1 MRIQNRTETVL
12 RRESPSILRRLGGKS
27 FVSFLSSSKL
37 TFQHCPPSTAHR
49 SPFSFQS
56 LLRQDSSSIR
66 FLKQGWEVVSVEF
79 QSLLRQDSPPIV
91 PPHWRSALR
100 SPPWRIS
107 IPSSSGL
114 TFQHRNSLPMFC
126 GDALF
131 QYLLRQDSPS
141 SQQTG
146 GVYVTA
152 NQIVSIPS
160 SSGLIFDFCRDL
172 KQRPNTASFNPF
184 FVRTHLRLPTIRLI
198 GRPIGLGFNPLFV
211 RTHLRFFSL
220 YAPKNGAGRCGFNP
234 FFVRT
239 HLRFE
244 HPLTKADYQAMF
256 QSLLRQDP
264 SSIESCPAVTIM
276 LKKVSIPSKRIVF
289 SFNPFFV
296 RTHLRFGKR

>member
-1 MRIQNRTETVL
+1 MSGGQWAVRIQNRTETVL

-114 TFQHRNSLPMFC
+114 TFQ
-126 GDALF
+126 
-131 QYLLRQDSPS
+131 
-141 SQQTG
+141 
-146 GVYVTA
+146 
-152 NQIVSIPS
+152 
-160 SSGLIFDFCRDL
+160 
-172 KQRPNTASFNPF
+172 
-184 FVRTHLRLPTIRLI
+184 PTNRGCLCHSKSN
-198 GRPIGLGFNPLFV
+198 R
-211 RTHLRFFSL
+211 
-220 YAPKNGAGRCGFNP
+220 FNP

-239 HLRFE
+239 HLRFLQGLE
-244 HPLTKADYQAMF
+244 AATQYCEF
-256 QSLLRQDP
+256 QSLLRQDS
-264 SSIESCPAVTIM
+264 SSITDNPINWKAYWLGFQSPLRQDSSSILFALCAEKWGWPLRFQSLLRKDSSSIRASLNESG
-276 LKKVSIPSKRIVF
+276 LSGHVSIPSSSGPIF
-289 SFNPFFV
+289 D
-296 RTHLRFGKR
+296 